1 MAKAYDVPADILIN
15 KLSEILKGEDIAAPS
30 WVPFVKTGAHA
41 EKPPQKNDW
50 WYTRCASLVRK
61 IYLHGPVGV
70 KDLRGLY
77 GGAKA
82 VGYGGAHH
90 RDSGGA
96 IIRTAIHNLE
106 KLGYLDKVEGKGRT
120 VSHEGMKKID
130 RVSTEILNE
139 LIAKN
144 PSLKKYS

>member
-15 KLSEILKGEDIAAPS
+15 KLSEILKGEDIAIPS

-50 WYTRCASLVRK
+50 WYTRCASLLRK